1 MKVVVFG
8 TTGMVGKGVL
18 LECLDDPR
26 VTKVLTVGRSSA
38 GVRHEKLEEVLHSD
52 FEDYTAIED
61 KLSGYDACFFCLGTT
76 SVGKAEAEYRRI
88 TYDLTLAA
96 ARSMVAVNPA
106 MVFCYVSGT
115 GTDGTAS
122 GRVMWAR
129 VKGET
134 ENALLEL
141 GFKGAYMF
149 RPGYIQPLRG
159 VRSGTRWYQ
168 AVYDGIGLLYPAL
181 RRLLPGAVTN
191 TVTLGRALIRVAA
204 DGYPIRVLEGR
215 DINASEAAPDR

>member
-1 MKVVVFG
+1 MKVIIFG
-8 TTGMVGKGVL
+8 ATGMVGAGAL
-18 LECLDDPR
+18 LEALDDAR
-26 VTKVLTVGRSSA
+26 VEHVLTVG
-38 GVRHEKLEEVLHSD
+38 GKPTGIRHAKLEEIVHP
-52 FEDYTAIED
+52 DYYDYSSLQPRWAD
-61 KLSGYDACFFCLGTT
+61 YDACFFCLGTT